1 MVTDNRCVIANN
13 RRVVWLI
20 VMAIT
25 SDDWT
30 MDGVSRNGVFV
41 MLVIWSII
49 VMGLVVMGA
58 MSIDAIFI
66 VVMCALM
73 CIRVGICAWER
84 LKDGMLVEVDR
95 LHIVLVVKPV
105 VQDMVVLMLDFMAL
119 LVLVSWIAG
128 LVVLI
133 VAVRV
138 LVRRDIVA

>member
-1 MVTDNRCVIANN
+1 MVTDNRCVVANN

-25 SDDWT
+25 SDDWP

-84 LKDGMLVEVDR
+84 LKDGMLVEVNR
-95 LHIVLVVKPV
+95 LHIVLVVKSV
-105 VQDMVVLMLDFMAL
+105 VQDVVVLMLDFMAL

-133 VAVRV
+133 VAVSV

>member
-1 MVTDNRCVIANN
+1 MIANN

-25 SDDWT
+25 SDDWP
-30 MDGVSRNGVFV
+30 MDGVSRNCVFV

-105 VQDMVVLMLDFMAL
+105 VQDVVVLMLDFMAL